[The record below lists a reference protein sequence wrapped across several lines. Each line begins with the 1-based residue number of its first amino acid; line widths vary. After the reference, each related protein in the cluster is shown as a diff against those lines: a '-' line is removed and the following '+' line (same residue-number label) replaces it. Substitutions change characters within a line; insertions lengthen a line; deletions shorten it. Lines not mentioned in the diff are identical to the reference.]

1 MNKIA
6 YMTCVLSLAFTMQ
19 ACDDFLDSFPQDT
32 VTNEN
37 FWKSKEDADKVLVD
51 IYASLL
57 PKDAIFFDEAM
68 SDNAYLVW
76 DWWGG
81 AQQVANG
88 SYTTSGEIPTNRWNG
103 SYEVIRKCWFLLEGI
118 EKIEDISEQDKNKII
133 GETYFMLAYNY
144 YVLTSYFGD
153 VPLVTKTLAIPESK
167 QLVRTP
173 KAEVVDYAINKL
185 KEAAVMLE
193 GLSQEKG
200 RVTADACRFL
210 IARMYLYNGDYS
222 NVLETVKLLEGK
234 YQLYREGD
242 TPYEDLFSGVAENSC
257 EVILSVVCDKRV
269 GEIYTS
275 HSGNGVMLLKG
286 ITGEDPYRGVTPSG
300 SLVDAYPMA
309 DGRLIHEAGS
319 SYDPKK
325 PYEGRDPRFYQSI
338 VYPTGQIK
346 YLDVETGTVKERL
359 YDPEDP
365 TTVPEHQYNYSQ
377 PSATGYMWNKYI
389 DYSVYAMNSVW
400 DCTNDIIVFRYADVL
415 LMKAEALLQ
424 TKGESAKEEVCNLID
439 QLRDRCSCG
448 RVHRENYNSKDEL
461 MELLK
466 NERRIEL
473 ANEGL
478 RYMDLIRWKDAEK
491 NTIVT
496 GVGLTGQMYGAYM
509 RKDGVGKDD
518 KTVDVDNT
526 PRRYIETRYFNAS
539 KGYLFPIPQKERDL
553 NPNLT
558 QNPNW

>member
-1 MNKIA
+1 MIRKI
-6 YMTCVLSLAFTMQ
+6 
-19 ACDDFLDSFPQDT
+19 
-32 VTNEN
+32 
-37 FWKSKEDADKVLVD
+37 
-51 IYASLL
+51 LL
-57 PKDAIFFDEAM
+57 P
-68 SDNAYLVW
+68 Y
-76 DWWGG
+76 
-81 AQQVANG
+81 
-88 SYTTSGEIPTNRWNG
+88 
-103 SYEVIRKCWFLLEGI
+103 
-118 EKIEDISEQDKNKII
+118 
-133 GETYFMLAYNY
+133 
-144 YVLTSYFGD
+144 
-153 VPLVTKTLAIPESK
+153 
-167 QLVRTP
+167 
-173 KAEVVDYAINKL
+173 
-185 KEAAVMLE
+185 
-193 GLSQEKG
+193 
-200 RVTADACRFL
+200 
-210 IARMYLYNGDYS
+210 
-222 NVLETVKLLEGK
+222 
-234 YQLYREGD
+234 
-242 TPYEDLFSGVAENSC
+242 
-257 EVILSVVCDKRV
+257 
-269 GEIYTS
+269 
-275 HSGNGVMLLKG
+275 
-286 ITGEDPYRGVTPSG
+286 
-300 SLVDAYPMA
+300 
-309 DGRLIHEAGS
+309 
-319 SYDPKK
+319 
-325 PYEGRDPRFYQSI
+325 
-338 VYPTGQIK
+338 
-346 YLDVETGTVKERL
+346 
-359 YDPEDP
+359 
-365 TTVPEHQYNYSQ
+365 HQYNYSQ